1 MHPRGPQWRIR
12 GMGQRAE
19 LMRRIALG
27 AGLAVGAFGTLVAV
41 ELYLLSR
48 REFLPA
54 DPGYRIEALVEPGLG
69 GEAGADALRLAVL
82 GDSTVAGVG
91 SPTMEESL
99 PVLIA
104 QRVADAT
111 GRPVDVRGHGVSGA
125 RTETVLRYQLPLV
138 DGADVI
144 VLVIGA
150 NDATHATFWPAFRQ
164 QTDEM
169 LATARAT
176 GAAVVLAGTPRFN
189 RTQIIP
195 EPLRTMVDRYS
206 TLLRGEQRSAT
217 AELPDVAFVDLAA
230 EASPRFVGVPQ
241 ATSPDGFHPSPI
253 GYGFWADAL
262 APAVVEAMPAT

>member
-1 MHPRGPQWRIR
+1 MT
-12 GMGQRAE
+12 
-19 LMRRIALG
+19 RRIALG
-27 AGLAVGAFGTLVAV
+27 VATAVSAFAALIAV

-48 REFLPA
+48 REFLPT
-54 DPGYRIEALVEPGLG
+54 DPGYWIEALVEPRSG
-69 GEAGADALRLAVL
+69 GEAGADALRMAVL

-91 SPTMEESL
+91 SPTIGESL

-111 GRPVDVRGHGVSGA
+111 GRPVEVRGYGVSGA
-125 RTETVLRYQLPLV
+125 RTDTVLRDQLPLV
-138 DGADVI
+138 DGVDAI

-150 NDATHATFWPAFRQ
+150 NDATHATFWPAFRE

-176 GAAVVLAGTPRFN
+176 GAAVVLAGTPRFHRN
-189 RTQIIP
+189 QIIP

-206 TLLRGEQRSAT
+206 TLLRGEQRSAS
-217 AELPDVAFVDLAA
+217 ADLRDVAFVDLAA
-230 EASPRFVGVPQ
+230 EASPRFLDVPQ
-241 ATSPDGFHPSPI
+241 ATSPDGFHPSAI

-262 APAVVEAMPAT
+262 SPAVVEAVRAT